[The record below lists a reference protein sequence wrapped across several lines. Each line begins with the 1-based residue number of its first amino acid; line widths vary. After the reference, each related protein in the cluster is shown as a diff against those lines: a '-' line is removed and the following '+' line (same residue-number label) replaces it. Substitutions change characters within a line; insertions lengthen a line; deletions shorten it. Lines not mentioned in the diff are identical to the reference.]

1 MRHLFLL
8 FLLLLAPLAPLHS
21 AQEPPDAGDIAELR
35 RDAEQGDAEAQYTLG
50 GLYDAGHG
58 VVQDY
63 VEAREWWL
71 KAAQHGY
78 AKAQVNLG
86 FLYANGQGVAQD
98 YVEAM
103 KWYLRAPD
111 QGNTVAQV
119 SLGESYY
126 TGRGV
131 AQDYVEARKWYLK
144 AAQLLRCAASGREI
158 GFSLHG
164 TWHKTKWDESDWA
177 SAKKSNQY
185 SFAVS
190 CRSKRL
196 PDGEMLSSG

>member
-1 MRHLFLL
+1 M
-8 FLLLLAPLAPLHS
+8 
-21 AQEPPDAGDIAELR
+21 
-35 RDAEQGDAEAQYTLG
+35 
-50 GLYDAGHG
+50 
-58 VVQDY
+58 VQDY

-103 KWYLRAPD
+103 KWYLRAAD